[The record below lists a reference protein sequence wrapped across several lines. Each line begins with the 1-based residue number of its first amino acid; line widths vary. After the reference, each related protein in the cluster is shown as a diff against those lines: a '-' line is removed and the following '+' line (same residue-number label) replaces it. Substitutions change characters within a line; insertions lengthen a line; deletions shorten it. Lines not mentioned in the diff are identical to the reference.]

1 MTRVA
6 DPSVN
11 FNAPIFNAPQVLH
24 VCTTQ
29 TTPTEISLSAG
40 VIWMNHDMDSA
51 VDFARGL
58 GQKRFLSDRLEIE
71 FLET

>member
-1 MTRVA
+1 
-6 DPSVN
+6 
-11 FNAPIFNAPQVLH
+11 
-24 VCTTQ
+24 
-29 TTPTEISLSAG
+29 LSAG